1 MDTAFVQKMFP
12 FLQKFPTSA
21 SLGRRIVA
29 LFHPS
34 RKYYNVYVRRIGS
47 EEEGEGE
54 VRTSIVME
62 GKESGFLYSNKKSL
76 WDQIYVAFWQ
86 RYRRRLEL
94 SCRRPPRVWDG
105 FSLIAVKIP

>member
-21 SLGRRIVA
+21 SLRRRIVA

-34 RKYYNVYVRRIGS
+34 RKYYNVYVRRMGD
-47 EEEGEGE
+47 GGGG

-94 SCRRPPRVWDG
+94 SCRRPPRAWDG